1 MRRIASLLVLLPL
14 LGARVGAQLPRSV
27 QVTCSDF
34 PELSGTFTLRPER
47 ENDSELYYKP
57 TVFGDETNPETFN
70 FLYRSGNPGRWILV
84 RGLTAMRERQ
94 GDLLSEQDN
103 LRGGPFGLV
112 WLKAVGGRWVR
123 DETIAVVA
131 SALEAEPPPLPPQQD
146 PTNGERDGRAAQAP
160 ADARGAAWQS

>member
-112 WLKAVGGRWVR
+112 WLKAVGIGHTPHTPPSPLRSCLGGHLKSGKRGGEERGVFWSSQSWY
-123 DETIAVVA
+123 E
-131 SALEAEPPPLPPQQD
+131 SAPPP
-146 PTNGERDGRAAQAP
+146 
-160 ADARGAAWQS
+160 SF